1 MLIGELGVTPPT
13 QGALEAAG
21 IEETDQLRRPANELL
36 SMSPITGAV
45 LYETVCRLN
54 ELQIGLPSS
63 ASATRITTTA
73 SDGDLE
79 MLRLRVV
86 EGESL
91 RGIAAAFEVSP
102 ERVRQ
107 LLHRH
112 FGMSGEPPAAIERRR
127 TRFAM
132 RPELERIIALR
143 LCQHEQEMT
152 IAQLLDG
159 LAPGS
164 ADAEA
169 QTAVER
175 MKGKGFLTVDGE
187 RVAPTA
193 ALRRMARSRTAS
205 RPPGARR
212 GTDPERT
219 GR

>member
-1 MLIGELGVTPPT
+1 MLIGELGVTPAT

-45 LYETVCRLN
+45 LYETVRRLN
-54 ELQIGLPSS
+54 ELRIGLPLN
-63 ASATRITTTA
+63 ASARRITTA
-73 SDGDLE
+73 SDRDLE

-91 RGIAAAFEVSP
+91 RDIAVAFEVSP

-107 LLHRH
+107 LLYRH
-112 FGMSGEPPAAIERRR
+112 FGMSGEPPATIERRR

-143 LCQHEQEMT
+143 LCQNEQGMS
-152 IAQLLDG
+152 IVQLLDG
-159 LAPGS
+159 LAPS
-164 ADAEA
+164 AEA
-169 QTAVER
+169 QATVKR
-175 MKGKGFLTVDGE
+175 MRGKGFLTVDGE
-187 RVAPTA
+187 RVTPTA
-193 ALRRMARSRTAS
+193 ALRRMARSRTTS

-212 GTDPERT
+212 GTDSERT

>member
-1 MLIGELGVTPPT
+1 MLIGELGVTPAT

-36 SMSPITGAV
+36 CMSPITGAV
-45 LYETVCRLN
+45 LYETVHRLN

-63 ASATRITTTA
+63 ASATRITTA
-73 SDGDLE
+73 SDRDLE
-79 MLRLRVV
+79 MLRQRVV

-91 RGIAAAFEVSP
+91 RDIAATFEVSP

-107 LLHRH
+107 LLYRH

-143 LCQHEQEMT
+143 LCQHEQGMP
-152 IAQLLDG
+152 IAQLLHG

-164 ADAEA
+164 TDTEA
-169 QTAVER
+169 QATVER
-175 MKGKGFLTVDGE
+175 MKAKGFLTVDGE
-187 RVAPTA
+187 RVAPTT

>member
-1 MLIGELGVTPPT
+1 MLIDELGVTPDT

-45 LYETVCRLN
+45 LYETVRRLN
-54 ELQIGLPSS
+54 ELHIGLPSS
-63 ASATRITTTA
+63 ASATRITTA
-73 SDGDLE
+73 SDRDLE
-79 MLRLRVV
+79 ILRLRVV

-91 RGIAAAFEVSP
+91 RDIAVAFEVSP

-107 LLHRH
+107 LLDRH
-112 FGMSGEPPAAIERRR
+112 FGMSGEPPAATERRR

-143 LCQHEQEMT
+143 LCQHEQGMT
-152 IAQLLDG
+152 IVQLLDG
-159 LAPGS
+159 LAPGP
-164 ADAEA
+164 ADTEA
-169 QTAVER
+169 RAAVER
-175 MKGKGFLTVDGE
+175 MKTKGFLTVDGE

-193 ALRRMARSRTAS
+193 TLRSMARSRTAS